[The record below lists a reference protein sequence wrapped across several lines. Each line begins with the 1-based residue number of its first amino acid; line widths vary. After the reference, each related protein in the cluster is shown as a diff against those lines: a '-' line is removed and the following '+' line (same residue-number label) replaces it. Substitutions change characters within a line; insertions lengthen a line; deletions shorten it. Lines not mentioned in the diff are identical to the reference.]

1 MAKPTPPQSPHQ
13 DGEMSVGDLV
23 AQAVKDVTQLAR
35 FELDLAKLELRAD
48 ANRLGLAAVLLTIV
62 AAAACLVLMLCC
74 FALAYGLEAAFGWPL
89 WADFLIVAGV
99 CVLLAVVASLVVRL
113 KVRGMAGLRETRKT
127 VQEDLAMLKRDGESP
142 AMPAVEA
149 G

>member
-1 MAKPTPPQSPHQ
+1 MAKPAPPQSLHQ
-13 DGEMSVGDLV
+13 DGEQSVGDLV

-48 ANRLGLAAVLLTIV
+48 ARRLGLAAVLLTIV

-99 CVLLAVVASLVVRL
+99 CVLLAIVAGLIVWL
-113 KVRGMAGLRETRKT
+113 KVRGMSGLRETRKT